1 MLSTCYSINAH
12 PSAKCVGDCV
22 KHVCVCRVCMRL
34 CGSVGVR
41 RSALQS
47 SERQMAAQSHLSC
60 STGPL
65 VFGSGS
71 LSCLGRGITV
81 IPTVPYSTHI
91 RKHTHTNTHLEVSE
105 LLLPCGLT
113 ELPTL
118 R

>member
-1 MLSTCYSINAH
+1 
-12 PSAKCVGDCV
+12 
-22 KHVCVCRVCMRL
+22 MRL

-60 STGPL
+60 STGSL